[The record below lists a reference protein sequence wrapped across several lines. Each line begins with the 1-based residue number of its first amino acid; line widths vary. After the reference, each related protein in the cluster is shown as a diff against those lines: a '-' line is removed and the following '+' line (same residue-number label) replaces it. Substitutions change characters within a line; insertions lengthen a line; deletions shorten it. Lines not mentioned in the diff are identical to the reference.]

1 MYGIS
6 LGSLT
11 LRGSTGKRFFPPEFC
26 QSMNDLDLN
35 VVIPVL
41 PRFFPFILFLSFSF
55 IFLHCSFDMPLGMY
69 SIVTRASLLIPDADD
84 TCDPENEDVT
94 ENPAAGDAVRA
105 MTEATATAMVGDFMM
120 I

>member
-1 MYGIS
+1 
-6 LGSLT
+6 
-11 LRGSTGKRFFPPEFC
+11 
-26 QSMNDLDLN
+26 
-35 VVIPVL
+35 
-41 PRFFPFILFLSFSF
+41 
-55 IFLHCSFDMPLGMY
+55 MY